1 MESTLLALR
10 AIAEPTRLR
19 LLALCAQGDL
29 AVSELVGILGQ
40 SQPRVS
46 RHLKLLCDAGL
57 LERVPEGAWV
67 FYRLAGQ
74 GPNAG
79 LARAAIDTLPAD
91 APPVAGDMQRLAAH
105 KQARAA
111 AAAAYFKNNAGRW
124 AELRSLH
131 VDEAIV
137 ETAITDAFAGRRIGA
152 LLDIGTG
159 TGRMLE
165 LLGPKARSAVGIDSS
180 RDMLAIARTRLE
192 AAGLDH
198 CRVRQADMYA
208 LPFADSSFDS
218 IVIHQVLHFA
228 EHPARAVAEA
238 ARLLKAGG
246 QLVIVDFAPHMQES
260 LRTDH
265 RHRRLGF
272 SAAEIEG
279 WCAKGGLAT
288 IETTLLPGRPLTVT
302 IWRAA
307 SQPPAQ
313 SSGDQR

>member
-1 MESTLLALR
+1 MENTLLALR

-57 LERVPEGAWV
+57 IERKPEGAWV

-79 LARAAIDTLPAD
+79 LARAAIDSLPAD
-91 APPVAGDMQRLAAH
+91 APPIAGDMQRLAAH

-111 AAAAYFKNNAGRW
+111 AAAAYFRNNAGRW

-131 VDEAIV
+131 VDETIV
-137 ETAITDAFAGRRIGA
+137 EKAIIDAFAGRRIGA

-165 LLGPKARSAVGIDSS
+165 LLGPKAQNAIGVDSS

-192 AAGLDH
+192 AVGLDH

-208 LPFADSSFDS
+208 LPFADGSFDS
-218 IVIHQVLHFA
+218 IIIHQVLHFA

-238 ARLLKAGG
+238 ARLLKSGG
-246 QLVIVDFAPHMQES
+246 LLVIVDFAPHTQES
-260 LRTDH
+260 LRIEH
-265 RHRRLGF
+265 RHHRLGF
-272 SAAEIEG
+272 AAAEIAG
-279 WCAKGGLAT
+279 WCAKEGLTA
-288 IETTLLPGRPLTVT
+288 IETTLLPGRPLTVI

-307 SQPPAQ
+307 FSPPAQ